1 MTTVAVCT
9 IVPRYPPSTFLGHFH
24 GWDGKFEYAVHEMG
38 GFCGRGGLDVYTK
51 RPPSYEG
58 GRMLLNED
66 YVLFV
71 VEVIFFN
78 DISILLPNIC

>member
-9 IVPRYPPSTFLGHFH
+9 IVHDFAHFL
-24 GWDGKFEYAVHEMG
+24 DRE
-38 GFCGRGGLDVYTK
+38 GLDVYTK